1 MEAFVI
7 VSDLLAE
14 CRSCEKSFGDA
25 EGEKSN

>member
-14 CRSCEKSFGDA
+14 CRICEKSFEDA